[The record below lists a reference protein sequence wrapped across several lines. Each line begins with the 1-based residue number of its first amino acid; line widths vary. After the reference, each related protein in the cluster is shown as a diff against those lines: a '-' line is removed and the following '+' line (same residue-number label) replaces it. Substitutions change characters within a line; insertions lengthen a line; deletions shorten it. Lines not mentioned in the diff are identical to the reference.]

1 MTTSPIPP
9 PPVEYIVAIGSP
21 TLHYDAIVRRG
32 DGDGTLWYVGSFDK
46 AAQFPNRAAAEEVAA
61 MLRSMYIGDLY
72 KVVVLPTYIGEP
84 PFEDDI
90 RRRWWERALEWL
102 GL

>member
-1 MTTSPIPP
+1 VTTPPIPP

-21 TLHYDAIVRRG
+21 TLHYEAIVRRG
-32 DGDGTLWYVGSFDK
+32 DDDGTLWYVGSFDK
-46 AAQFPNRAAAEEVAA
+46 AIQFPTQAAAEEVAA
-61 MLRSMYIGDLY
+61 MIRSMPIGDIY

-84 PFEDDI
+84 SPESDI
-90 RRRWWERALEWL
+90 RRRWWERALDWL